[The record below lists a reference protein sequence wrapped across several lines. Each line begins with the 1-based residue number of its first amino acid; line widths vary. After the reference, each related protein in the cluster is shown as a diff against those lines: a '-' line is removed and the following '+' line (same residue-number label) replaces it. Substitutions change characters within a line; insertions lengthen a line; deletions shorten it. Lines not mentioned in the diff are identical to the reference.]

1 MNDVLAEAVW
11 LYLSA
16 TLQVIE
22 IDPALAPAVESVVE
36 LEELAATPA
45 PE

>member
-1 MNDVLAEAVW
+1 MNEVLAEAVW
-11 LYLSA
+11 LYLSL

-22 IDPALAPAVESVVE
+22 IDPAGAPVVESVVE
-36 LEELAATPA
+36 LEELGATPD